1 MDKVYRLGE
10 LFCGP
15 GGIGRGAVD
24 ASLTVNGSTHRIAHA
39 WATDVDPDS
48 CNTYFSNLLR
58 KRAGAT
64 LITTENDIPHRHT
77 RPFVLCRDVRKVNF
91 STFHPVNGLS
101 FGFPCNDF
109 SLIGEQRGIS
119 GNFGALYTYGV
130 EAIRALTP
138 DWFIAENVGGLR
150 SADQGASL
158 SRIIREL
165 ETVKPGYNVVAHYF
179 KFEEYG
185 LPQCRHRIILVGF
198 KNSLK
203 KEFLPPAPTHIGSLV
218 SAGDA
223 ISRIDTSASHQER
236 TRQSDRVVRRLE
248 EIRPGQNAWTA
259 KLPPHLRLNVKGAR
273 LSQIYK
279 RLRED
284 LPAYT
289 ITGSGGGG
297 THVYHWS
304 EPRALTNRE
313 RAKLQSFPDDYEF
326 SGTKEKVRK
335 QIGMAVPP
343 LGAEIILNA
352 VLKTLAGVKYTWVR
366 SNWQAA
372 LVQKKP
378 QQRIAALSAKA

>member
-1 MDKVYRLGE
+1 MDKTYRLGE

-24 ASLTVNGSTHRIAHA
+24 TSLTTNGSDHTIEHA

-48 CNTYFSNLLR
+48 CSTYFSNLLR
-58 KRAGAT
+58 RREGAV
-64 LITTENDIPHRHT
+64 LITSEGEIPRRHSH
-77 RPFVLCRDVRKVNF
+77 PFVLCRDVRKIDF
-91 STFHPVNGLS
+91 SRFHPVDGLS

-109 SLIGEQRGIS
+109 SLIGEQRGIE
-119 GNFGALYTYGV
+119 GRFGALYSYGV
-130 EAIRALTP
+130 EAIRTLTP

-150 SADQGASL
+150 SADQGAAL
-158 SRIIREL
+158 ARIIHEL
-165 ETVKPGYNVVAHYF
+165 EAVRPGYNVVAHYF

-203 KEFLPPAPTHIGSLV
+203 KTFLPPAPTHIGSLV
-218 SAGDA
+218 SAGEA
-223 ISRIDTSASHQER
+223 ISGIDISATHQER
-236 TRQSDRVVRRLE
+236 TRQSDRVVQRLE
-248 EIRPGQNAWTA
+248 GIRPGQNAWTA
-259 KLPPHLRLNVKGAR
+259 NLPAHLRLNVKGAR

-284 LPAYT
+284 QPAYT

-313 RAKLQSFPDDYEF
+313 RARLQSFPDNYEF

-343 LGAEIILNA
+343 LGAKIILNA
-352 VLKTLAGVKYTWVR
+352 VLRSLAGVKYPSVR
-366 SNWQAA
+366 SNWQAVLA
-372 LVQKKP
+372 QPKSH
-378 QQRIAALSAKA
+378 QRFSASPAKA